1 MGKNNFSSGWQ
12 PGQLWGDLSC
22 TVSLGSLKFRGS
34 ELQAMLGSCLDTSP
48 SLLYATSISLLL
60 FLWGRKRNTSISSA
74 TIQVQTTAAPTRLL
88 QQPTNCFLASLLG
101 VSLLHHRQ
109 NVAVK
114 TYSDHVTLLLPSA
127 SPRVKAKS
135 PHLGHQCLPGLAQG
149 SPTSTALP
157 LLHSPSWQWPHR
169 AVSILWS
176 GSNLSFFACA
186 VPSAWDVVPQ
196 RLTYYFTSFC
206 TLFMWL
212 LYGSPTA
219 QSKILTPCLQHFEE
233 LIL

>member
-1 MGKNNFSSGWQ
+1 MGKNSFSSGWQ

-22 TVSLGSLKFRGS
+22 TVSLGSLKFRGC
-34 ELQAMLGSCLDTSP
+34 ELQAMPGSCLDTSL

-60 FLWGRKRNTSISSA
+60 LLWGRKINTSTSSA
-74 TIQVQTTAAPTRLL
+74 TIQVQTTAAPARLL

-101 VSLLHHRQ
+101 VSLLHHSQ

-127 SPRVKAKS
+127 SPRVKAKIL
-135 PHLGHQCLPGLAQG
+135 HFGHQCLPGLAQG

-157 LLHSPSWQWPHR
+157 LLHSPSQQWPHW
-169 AVSILWS
+169 AMSILWW
-176 GSNLSFFACA
+176 GSYLSFFACA

-206 TLFMWL
+206 TLFKWL
-212 LYGSPTA
+212 LYGSPPA

-233 LIL
+233 LML